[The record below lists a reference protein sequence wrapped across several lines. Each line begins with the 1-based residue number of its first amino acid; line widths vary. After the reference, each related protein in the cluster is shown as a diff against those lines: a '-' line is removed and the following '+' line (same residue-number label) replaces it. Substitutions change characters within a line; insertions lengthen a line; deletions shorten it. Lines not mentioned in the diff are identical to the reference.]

1 MELELNTWKQK
12 FEQEQLSH
20 KDDLARLN
28 KGIKEEAN
36 TEALK
41 GGGSCVEPLH

>member
-1 MELELNTWKQK
+1 MELELNTCKQK

-20 KDDLARLN
+20 KDDLARLS

-41 GGGSCVEPLH
+41 GLAVA